1 MLNIELAVLQNLEQE
16 EWVTLSEISAQTRIQ
31 ERAAEQALQVLNQN
45 GVVES
50 RQGNTTTRDGAND
63 TEWRRLD
70 NSLDEYLE
78 TIVPA

>member
-16 EWVTLSEISAQTRIQ
+16 EWATLSEISAQTRIQ
-31 ERAAEQALQVLNQN
+31 EQAAEQALKMLDRN

-50 RQGNTTTRDGAND
+50 RPIDGAND

-70 NSLDEYLE
+70 DSLDNYLQS
-78 TIVPA
+78 IVPA

>member
-16 EWVTLSEISAQTRIQ
+16 EWATLSEISAQTRIQ
-31 ERAAEQALQVLNQN
+31 ERAAEQALQVLGRN

-50 RQGNTTTRDGAND
+50 RPSDGAND

-70 NSLDEYLE
+70 DSLDNYLQS
-78 TIVPA
+78 IVPA

>member
-16 EWVTLSEISAQTRIQ
+16 EWATLSEISAQTRIQ
-31 ERAAEQALQVLNQN
+31 ERAAEQALQVLGRN

-50 RQGNTTTRDGAND
+50 RPSTITSSDGAND

-70 NSLDEYLE
+70 DSLDNYLQS
-78 TIVPA
+78 IVPA

>member
-31 ERAAEQALQVLNQN
+31 EQAAEQALQVLNRN
-45 GVVES
+45 GIVES
-50 RQGNTTTRDGAND
+50 RQSNIKNEGGAKD
-63 TEWRRLD
+63 TQWRRLD
-70 NSLDEYLE
+70 DSLDNYLE